1 MVGEVR
7 VVGAGA
13 EQVEHSDDV
22 EGKNGG
28 RHVATAQ
35 KGRET
40 AVEEDAGAG
49 GWGRLGEGQE
59 VDH

>member
-1 MVGEVR
+1 MVGEVG

-13 EQVEHSDDV
+13 EQVEDGDGV

-28 RHVATAQ
+28 RHVAAAQ

-40 AVEEDAGAG
+40 TVEADTGAG
-49 GWGRLGEGQE
+49 EGKGEEVRRLK
-59 VDH
+59 